1 MNPDDPLI
9 ELIFQWE
16 GDPPAPPKYKRLSEV
31 EEYKKKQIA
40 KGYKLVKESN
50 YDKETAKN
58 LANAKSEEDKAA
70 IAKKD
75 QENRAAAALSAER
88 NAVRKDVGSVPRSFV
103 SGALDGLSSNWL
115 DEATGLVSPETKE
128 RMRRNVDIQKSES
141 PNAYAAGQMAGS
153 VGQQALVALG
163 LSRAGVRLPS
173 TPGGQLAYAGVEGAI
188 SNLGEAEDVSLE
200 QAPAIAATGAAGG
213 LVGQALGAG
222 VGRASSG
229 ALKKLVGNTNLEG
242 ALQIDERLA
251 KEALGK
257 QLQEFNASKATGII
271 LKKAAAEEAAK
282 LAATQKLAPKFDFS
296 SLPTPAAEA
305 AAAFEKQFL
314 ENKANIKAVAE
325 NFQTN
330 YPDPFSVGGAIGS
343 YGGSEAT
350 DLQSY
355 QNKLTQALLGGNE
368 SIDAANAALAASG
381 PIRVPNIPTQL
392 TPAEEQQ
399 KAIIAALDK
408 IIEMNKQAIA
418 SEKANVY
425 AQQSS
430 AERAAAEA
438 AARAAKSKL
447 YN

>member
-88 NAVRKDVGSVPRSFV
+88 NTVRKDVGSVPRSFV

-200 QAPAIAATGAAGG
+200 EAPAIAATGAATG

-222 VGRASSG
+222 VGRAG
-229 ALKKLVGNTNLEG
+229 TGVLKKLVGNTNLEG

-257 QLQEFNASKATGII
+257 QLAEFNASKATGII
-271 LKKAAAEEAAK
+271 LREKAAKEAAE
-282 LAATQKLAPKFDFS
+282 LAAMQKKIPGFTGM
-296 SLPTPAAEA
+296 PTTAAEA

-314 ENKANIKAVAE
+314 ENKANIKAAAE

-330 YPDPFSVGGAIGS
+330 YPDPFSVSGAIGS
-343 YGGSEAT
+343 SLGSEAT

-399 KAIIAALDK
+399 KAINAALDK